1 MEVNPLLYVPEDM
14 NVTIGIE
21 QRAFFFFFFWVPSV
35 FFGLYILLSRQ
46 CFLPSVFWALII
58 AFKTMSFAQCFWALT
73 ADHGKNMFM
82 VVMQT
87 FLVIC
92 V

>member
-14 NVTIGIE
+14 NVTIGTE
-21 QRAFFFFFFWVPSV
+21 QEHFFFFWVPSV
-35 FFGLYILLSRQ
+35 FFGFYILLSRQ

-58 AFKTMSFAQCFWALT
+58 AFKTMSFARCFWALT

-82 VVMQT
+82 VIMQT

>member
-14 NVTIGIE
+14 NVTIGTE
-21 QRAFFFFFFWVPSV
+21 QRAFFFFFGVPSV